1 MAEDCARDGVAN
13 NFEMNKLHSLFALL
27 LLVDFGLWA
36 GGSVSL
42 WQAARRTV
50 HLKRLLQEVAP
61 GEAIPETTLP
71 MFASAAT
78 HAASLCAMP
87 TKKWLLVPVLGPLM
101 IAKQHH
107 IHAQC
112 LQARLSNITVI
123 RKQHTRN
130 LCGLL
135 YVMAFTVTLANL
147 KLPFGIPGCRINA
160 LLLDALAQ

>member
-1 MAEDCARDGVAN
+1 MKRLYTV
-13 NFEMNKLHSLFALL
+13 LALL

-61 GEAIPETTLP
+61 GEDDPETTLP
-71 MFASAAT
+71 MFADAAT
-78 HAASLCAMP
+78 HQGKAEALCAIP
-87 TKKWLLVPVLGPLM
+87 TKTWLLVPVLGPLM
-101 IAKQHH
+101 VAKQHH

-112 LQARLSNITVI
+112 LQGRLTNITFI

-130 LCGLL
+130 VCGLL
-135 YVMAFTVTLANL
+135 YAMVFAVTLANL
-147 KLPFGIPGCRINA
+147 KLPLAIPGGRINV
-160 LLLDALAQ
+160 LLLNVFAQ